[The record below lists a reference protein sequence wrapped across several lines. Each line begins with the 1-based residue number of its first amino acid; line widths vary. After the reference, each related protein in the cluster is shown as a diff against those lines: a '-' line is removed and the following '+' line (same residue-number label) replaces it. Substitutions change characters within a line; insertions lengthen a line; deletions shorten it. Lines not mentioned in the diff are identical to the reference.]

1 MWRRQ
6 APAWATSVD
15 EVVRDLS
22 CRWQLSTK
30 PGTDMIGGAWG
41 VRCWRKMTGPRWVRY
56 PGKARGTVAGPASSA
71 PAGPTF
77 TTCQGGEPS
86 PPTAGAGRGGGW
98 GFIWSSLPNADFG
111 AQPSPSLSSAST
123 GLGPWGECVG
133 AKMEPKNSERNW
145 RESRKPSELRRLL
158 PGLPSLPIPAS
169 ASSPY
174 LLGWR
179 CPRHCAGLSVVLF
192 LL

>member
-1 MWRRQ
+1 MIGSRGGSAEASSPTMIFFLGRWVWRRQ

-30 PGTDMIGGAWG
+30 PGTDMIGRAWG
-41 VRCWRKMTGPRWVRY
+41 VRCWRKMTGPRRVRY

-77 TTCQGGEPS
+77 TTCQGEEPS

-98 GFIWSSLPNADFG
+98 GFIWSSLPNAGLRGSAFTLTIFSQHRAG
-111 AQPSPSLSSAST
+111 A
-123 GLGPWGECVG
+123 LGRVCGGQDG
-133 AKMEPKNSERNW
+133 AEEQRA
-145 RESRKPSELRRLL
+145 E
-158 PGLPSLPIPAS
+158 
-169 ASSPY
+169 